1 MGGSF
6 FSVLKVGLLSESV
19 GTPSGVWKIYPHFLN
34 TAGDGRPL
42 YPGGAGRISPVVA
55 VILRF
60 PLFHSLYYDYESL
73 IKIYM
78 DGEYKGL
85 GTRSALAYPVSL
97 DGSFIF
103 RAPYCC
109 LDKFMLE
116 SRPQILYNNNASTPL
131 YPTNVRKGDA
141 LWM

>member
-60 PLFHSLYYDYESL
+60 PFSLCSDTAAFSEELEEDDLCSSEEDLCSSEEDSDESCF
-73 IKIYM
+73 
-78 DGEYKGL
+78 
-85 GTRSALAYPVSL
+85 SL
-97 DGSFIF
+97 ED
-103 RAPYCC
+103 
-109 LDKFMLE
+109 E
-116 SRPQILYNNNASTPL
+116 
-131 YPTNVRKGDA
+131 
-141 LWM
+141 

>member
-1 MGGSF
+1 MGGYF
-6 FSVLKVGLLSESV
+6 FSVLKVGLLSKSV
-19 GTPSGVWKIYPHFLN
+19 GTPSGVWKIHPHFLN
-34 TAGDGRPL
+34 TAGDGKPL
-42 YPGGAGRISPVVA
+42 YLGGGGRISPVVA
-55 VILRF
+55 VILRY

-85 GTRSALAYPVSL
+85 GTRSAQSLTVSL
-97 DGSFIF
+97 DEPSIF
-103 RAPYCC
+103 RYCC